1 MKSIKDINYKNMNI
15 GESIQYQ
22 IATSGR
28 ILRFHHGGD
37 KTENPPSKN
46 VSSTGKDVPENSWD
60 RGPETHISF
69 IPVSNDVYQIA
80 TSGRILKFD
89 HGGNK
94 TENPPSKNVSST
106 GKDVPENSWDRGP
119 ETHIS
124 FIPVSND
131 VYQIATSGR
140 ILRFDHG
147 ENKTENPPSKNVSS
161 TGKDVPENSWDRGPE
176 THISFIPV
184 KYKLFA
190 HVTNF
195 KYAVDIDE
203 MLSNSAVNLVIKEI
217 HNNLLPTDNTLA
229 VEKIFTNSSS
239 YSWAFKGELSTK
251 FSNKWTVKAEPKIG
265 PVTIGGAESEIS
277 YEAGINLGTE
287 KITAHSKEVTI
298 KSSNTV
304 VIEKGKSVECL
315 WISKTTKDAEI
326 KFNADV
332 IISAKAITIDSQG
345 KECIDTPVSANLL
358 GLLIKDSGYTANNL
372 TLRDDY
378 SLCAELAGEVHADC
392 AYFSEFS
399 ANLV

>member
-1 MKSIKDINYKNMNI
+1 
-15 GESIQYQ
+15 
-22 IATSGR
+22 
-28 ILRFHHGGD
+28 
-37 KTENPPSKN
+37 
-46 VSSTGKDVPENSWD
+46 
-60 RGPETHISF
+60 
-69 IPVSNDVYQIA
+69 
-80 TSGRILKFD
+80 
-89 HGGNK
+89 
-94 TENPPSKNVSST
+94 
-106 GKDVPENSWDRGP
+106 
-119 ETHIS
+119 
-124 FIPVSND
+124 
-131 VYQIATSGR
+131 
-140 ILRFDHG
+140 
-147 ENKTENPPSKNVSS
+147 
-161 TGKDVPENSWDRGPE
+161 
-176 THISFIPV
+176 
-184 KYKLFA
+184 
-190 HVTNF
+190 
-195 KYAVDIDE
+195 